1 MITTETAEALA
12 SIQYRNT
19 AFNRRVLYC
28 AYDNL
33 KDTQVFF
40 AGINTLEKAGIPPSH
55 VRAYMLIGFDKNET
69 WDRIWYRFKL
79 MVERDIE
86 PYPMVF
92 HQRGQKPRADLK
104 CFQRWTNR
112 GLYRFIPWN
121 EYRRQTKNDESVAA
135 WQRLFAA

>member
-1 MITTETAEALA
+1 MIYA
-12 SIQYRNT
+12 SW
-19 AFNRRVLYC
+19 
-28 AYDNL
+28 DNL
-33 KDTQVFF
+33 KDQQVFF
-40 AGINTLEKAGIPPSH
+40 AGINTLENAGIPPSH

-69 WDRIWYRFKL
+69 WDRIWYRFRL

-104 CFQRWTNR
+104 CFQRWVNR

-121 EYRRQTKNDESVAA
+121 EYRRQTKSDESVPS
-135 WQRLFAA
+135 WQRLYAA

>member
-1 MITTETAEALA
+1 
-12 SIQYRNT
+12 
-19 AFNRRVLYC
+19 
-28 AYDNL
+28 
-33 KDTQVFF
+33 
-40 AGINTLEKAGIPPSH
+40 
-55 VRAYMLIGFDKNET
+55 MLIGFDKNET

-104 CFQRWTNR
+104 CFQRWVNL

-121 EYRRQTKNDESVAA
+121 EYRRQTKSDESVAPGTA
-135 WQRLFAA
+135 YTPREQRSNKRQSPPANFTAEGANNATDPRDQHKH